1 MKIKLYDLSL
11 EFDAPIT
18 VYDAARSAEK
28 IDRSVIAAKV
38 DGNVVALNNHLENDA
53 EVELLTFKDADG
65 KHVFNHTASHILAQA
80 VKRLYPETKL
90 TIGPAIENGF
100 Y

>member
-1 MKIKLYDLSL
+1 MRNLFIAPRMAFAIRGVFILLIIYTGDITMKIKLFDLCL

-38 DGNVVALNNHLENDA
+38 DGKVVALNHL
-53 EVELLTFKDADG
+53 
-65 KHVFNHTASHILAQA
+65 
-80 VKRLYPETKL
+80 
-90 TIGPAIENGF
+90 IENAV
-100 Y
+100 